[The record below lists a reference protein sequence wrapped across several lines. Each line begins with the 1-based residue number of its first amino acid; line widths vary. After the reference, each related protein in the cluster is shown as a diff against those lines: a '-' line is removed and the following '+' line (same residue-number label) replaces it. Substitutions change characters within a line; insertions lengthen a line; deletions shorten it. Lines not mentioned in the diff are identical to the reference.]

1 MGELYLDNIER
12 WAIPEKQEG
21 KAPQS
26 QEKTTE
32 GAPSYIP
39 GIPGRY
45 GSGKPSKATH
55 PSRGHHHGRL
65 PAGAPT
71 KLPLLR

>member
-26 QEKTTE
+26 KEKTPE
-32 GAPSYIP
+32 GASSY
-39 GIPGRY
+39 IPGRY

-55 PSRGHHHGRL
+55 QFRGHHHGRR
-65 PAGAPT
+65 PARAPT